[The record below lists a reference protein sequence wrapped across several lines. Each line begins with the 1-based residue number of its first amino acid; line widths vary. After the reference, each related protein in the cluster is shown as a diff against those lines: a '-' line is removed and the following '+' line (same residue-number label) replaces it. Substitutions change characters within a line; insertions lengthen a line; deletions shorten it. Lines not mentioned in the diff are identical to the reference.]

1 MKELRSDIEV
11 NASAERVWRI
21 LTDFA
26 SFPQWNPFMRRASG
40 EIKKGAK
47 LEVNLQP
54 TGARSITFRPTVL
67 NVEVNRELSWLGRLW
82 IPRLFDGEHILA
94 IEPLGDNR
102 VRFVQR
108 EIFRG
113 LFVPFLSRSLD
124 KDTRRGFD
132 EMNKALKARAE
143 HSDAQ

>member
-1 MKELRSDIEV
+1 LKELRSEIEV
-11 NASAERVWRI
+11 NASPERVWRI

-40 EIKKGAK
+40 EVMKGAK
-47 LEVNLQP
+47 LEVNMQP
-54 TGARSITFRPTVL
+54 TGARSMTFRPTVL
-67 NVEVNRELSWLGRLW
+67 NVESNHELRWLGRLW
-82 IPRLFDGEHILA
+82 IPGLFDGEHILT
-94 IEPLGDNR
+94 IEQLGENH

-113 LFVPFLSRSLD
+113 LLVPFLSRSLD
-124 KDTRRGFD
+124 KDTKRGFD
-132 EMNKALKARAE
+132 EMNKALKVRAE